1 CTRISY
7 SGSYKGLGP
16 RLDVW

>member
-1 CTRISY
+1 CTRLSY

-16 RLDVW
+16 RFDVW